1 VSKRFVSIGECMIE
15 MSGGEGGIYK
25 LGYAGDT
32 LNTAWYMRALLP
44 ADWQVDYVTAL
55 GDDMYSGQ
63 MRDFLEKAGIGTG
76 AIQTIAGK
84 RPGLYMIHQE
94 KGDRHFT
101 YWRGQSA
108 AKLLADDYKALEKA
122 LDGADMVYF
131 SGISM
136 AILAPRA
143 RGKLM
148 KAIVA
153 ARSKGARVVFDT
165 NLRPALWTSQAI
177 MKSTLTAAATIADVV
192 MPTHTDE
199 APVFGDKDREA
210 TAKRYLDLGVEEVV
224 VKDGA
229 NPALVATRDG
239 MVEIAATKA
248 EKVVDATGA
257 GDSFNGGYLTSRIAG
272 KSTEDAAKRGH
283 AVAGIVIGH
292 KGALVDPA
300 LVRG

>member
-1 VSKRFVSIGECMIE
+1 VAKRFVSIGECMIE
-15 MSGGEGGIYK
+15 MSGGEGGMYK

-55 GDDMYSGQ
+55 GDDIYSGQ
-63 MRDFLEKAGIGTG
+63 MKAFLEQAGIGTG
-76 AIQTIAGK
+76 SIQTIAGK

-94 KGDRHFT
+94 RGDRHFT

-108 AKLLADDYKALEKA
+108 ARQLADDREALDRALE
-122 LDGADMVYF
+122 GADMVYF
-131 SGISM
+131 SGITL

-143 RGKLM
+143 RGRLM
-148 KAIVA
+148 KAIVK
-153 ARSKGARVVFDT
+153 ARDKGARVVFDT
-165 NLRPALWTSQAI
+165 NLRPALWTSPAV
-177 MKSTLTAAATIADVV
+177 MKSTLTAAAHIADVV

-199 APVFGDKDREA
+199 APLFGDKDREA
-210 TAKRYLDLGVEEVV
+210 TAQRYLEIGVEEVA

-229 NPALVATRDG
+229 NPAYVATRDSG
-239 MVEIAATKA
+239 VEVPATRA

-257 GDSFNGGYLTSRIAG
+257 GDSFNGGYLTARIAG
-272 KSTEDAAKRGH
+272 ASPEEAAKRGH